1 MFGQPFECYFCMS
14 CERGNG
20 VIKVLEGLV
29 IYCDNIHGCAEDTHC
44 YFGVAAD
51 KIVI

>member
-1 MFGQPFECYFCMS
+1 MFGQPFECYLYMS
-14 CERGNG
+14 CERAND

-29 IYCDNIHGCAEDTHC
+29 IYCDNIHDCAKVTRC

-51 KIVI
+51 RIVI